1 MRTSQLAAIFLI
13 SIVITLCYQQAE
25 AQTYYF
31 ATPLDGEVFTEG
43 IDLEVI
49 VNASHP
55 DGIKNVRLYLDE
67 VHIRKESVDPYRWH
81 SGQDPALA
89 AMSAGD
95 YTLRALITTKLD
107 ETAVMSIG
115 ITIGELVEPSE
126 PPAPPDPPQG
136 PCELCFGWDVDVAID
151 NDTIQ
156 SCVTW
161 ATTATEHEVVYE
173 DGPSHIE
180 VGCLVE
186 IAIFPEVRV
195 HVRANDRPRPEN
207 GVSVDYFKGHVHS
220 SSVKRSKG
228 QKVKRSKGA
237 RCLRT
242 WALSFLSGSLL
253 SRHIMRDV
261 VSASW

>member
-115 ITIGELVEPSE
+115 ITIGEIVEPSE

-195 HVRANDRPRPEN
+195 HVRARQCGDEALCPWSEFGPWARSLTLPEEERFTCHGDFDYN
-207 GVSVDYFKGHVHS
+207 GTVNGDDFVVFRKHFLKGD
-220 SSVKRSKG
+220 
-228 QKVKRSKGA
+228 
-237 RCLRT
+237 CL
-242 WALSFLSGSLL
+242 
-253 SRHIMRDV
+253 
-261 VSASW
+261 